1 MRGWAKGIGEGY
13 ANLKQFTV
21 FNYDFQLSCDCS
33 ETTQKTNLQSAL
45 AKNSSF
51 SFSRSS
57 LWGSADIAVPRG
69 GMGAHSLLQLLDH
82 HPLLVAAESLSHCRM
97 RWHAA
102 TGDQGQ
108 DVAHGAAG
116 FSADCRPL
124 SQTSSDDVTSHNS
137 NIGSNNSSSSR
148 SSNSSSNG
156 CKGRCRSRGNSR
168 RNWHKRTQPVKV
180 QVRVGLQ

>member
-1 MRGWAKGIGEGY
+1 MGEGY

-51 SFSRSS
+51 SFSRFS
-57 LWGSADIAVPRG
+57 LWGSADIAVSRG

-82 HPLLVAAESLSHCRM
+82 HPLLVATESLSHCRM

-102 TGDQGQ
+102 TGNQGQ
-108 DVAHGAAG
+108 DVADGAAG
-116 FSADCRPL
+116 FSADCRAL
-124 SQTSSDDVTSHNS
+124 SQTSSSDDVTSHNS
-137 NIGSNNSSSSR
+137 NISSNNC

-156 CKGRCRSRGNSR
+156 CKRRWSSSGNSR
-168 RNWHKRTQPVKV
+168 RNRHKRTNPVKV